1 VHAAGAELGDVMDVA
16 GPGSDGVEHC
26 EINTADIAQNQSQSQ
41 APDRQAQREAAL
53 QTLAAL
59 AELYPACFVADKSKP
74 HRPLKR
80 GIHRDLIDRG
90 ILRPNECRLVF
101 LLYVTR
107 RQYQKA
113 LAASGPRVD
122 LDGNVDGEVTAEEI
136 ENARRVMVRINAQMR
151 ERQRAAREQGAP
163 EAPPSEAPRRLG
175 LSDLKRAA
183 VERRNGGAS

>member
-1 VHAAGAELGDVMDVA
+1 MRHDDGAGTGDLTIA
-16 GPGSDGVEHC
+16 GPLSKDVNGDAFNIVQLPP
-26 EINTADIAQNQSQSQ
+26 ASQV
-41 APDRQAQREAAL
+41 PDRRAQREAAL

-59 AELYPACFVADKSKP
+59 AELYSACIVADKSKA

-90 ILRPNECRLVF
+90 ILRPDECRLVF

-113 LAASGPRVD
+113 LAAGGPRVD
-122 LDGNVDGEVTAEEI
+122 LDGNVDGEVTVEEI
-136 ENARRVMVRINAQMR
+136 EQAREVMVRINAQMR

-183 VERRNGGAS
+183 VERRNGGAP

>member
-1 VHAAGAELGDVMDVA
+1 MRYGNGAGTGDLTIA
-16 GPGSDGVEHC
+16 GPLSKDVNCGDAFNIVQLPS
-26 EINTADIAQNQSQSQ
+26 ASQV
-41 APDRQAQREAAL
+41 PDRRAQREAAL

-59 AELYPACFVADKSKP
+59 AELYPACIVADKSKA

-90 ILRPNECRLVF
+90 ILRPDECRLVF
-101 LLYVTR
+101 LLYVRR

-113 LAASGPRVD
+113 LAAGGPRVD
-122 LDGNVDGEVTAEEI
+122 LDGNVDGEVTVEEI
-136 ENARRVMVRINAQMR
+136 EQAREVMVRINAQMR

>member
-1 VHAAGAELGDVMDVA
+1 MHAAGAELGDVMDVA

-26 EINTADIAQNQSQSQ
+26 EINTADIALNQSQSQ

-136 ENARRVMVRINAQMR
+136 ENARRVMVRINAQMK

-163 EAPPSEAPRRLG
+163 KAPPSEAPRRLG
-175 LSDLKRAA
+175 LADLKRAA
-183 VERRNGGAS
+183 VERKGAPQ